1 MPLEDGKEYHL
12 QGLDGNKFILDHNS
26 RIEEWPSD
34 FNLCVET
41 KKKAC
46 LEKTC
51 SRLKNPKRRT
61 TCFESRSNEIACK
74 RHGKDDCADYKNFEK
89 YVKEIENKR
98 SCEEIVCDA

>member
-74 RHGKDDCADYKNFEK
+74 SAW
-89 YVKEIENKR
+89 KR
-98 SCEEIVCDA
+98 RLVPITRISRNMLRR